1 MADFSSLKQ
10 KVNAL
15 KAKVEQSSITPVY
28 LGSILDDFI
37 TQMESIDMTDMSDD
51 VRTAIANAAAAIK
64 KADQALAD
72 SRDATDT
79 ASSAAAAVDA
89 IIKKIG
95 HPGGIAPLDD
105 SSRVPLKHLPG
116 RVDNVVEFRII
127 AEGIEP
133 SEGMSHHYSGDDGC
147 IVVFDKTTQCFLLGQ
162 PKMGQAETETAAAS
176 DSGTVIPGGTVDP
189 GGKVDPENP
198 WVVEIIDLSKFN
210 FFRSWMDCVSY
221 GTYTANG
228 RKPEGGKIYI
238 CQTEGALYRWNGL
251 SLVQTGGGASS
262 GEELKE
268 LDTRMKDAEA
278 KLGAVIGQQAG
289 LMFVNVN
296 GIAFVDDPYMTMEE
310 ALAAV
315 PEEYRRS
322 GTIVT
327 FLKWTDE
334 SCTDAVWETYQWKGY
349 AYTEDEWED
358 TSTWKRLTSC
368 AGSGTSGEVLH
379 VEDIPALSAADLDRI
394 IGNTAETNL

>member
-1 MADFSSLKQ
+1 MADLSSLKQ
-10 KVNAL
+10 KINAL

-64 KADQALAD
+64 KADQALAA
-72 SRDATDT
+72 SRVATDT
-79 ASSAAAAVDA
+79 ASSAAAAVDG

-95 HPGGIAPLDD
+95 ASGGIAPLDD

-162 PKMGQAETETAAAS
+162 PKMGQAETETATES
-176 DSGTVIPGGTVDP
+176 DSGSVIPGGTVDP

-198 WVVEIIDLSKFN
+198 WVVEMIDLSKYN

-238 CQTEGALYRWNGL
+238 CQTENKLYCWNGL
-251 SLVQTGGGASS
+251 SLVQTG
-262 GEELKE
+262 E
-268 LDTRMKDAEA
+268 
-278 KLGAVIGQQAG
+278 
-289 LMFVNVN
+289 
-296 GIAFVDDPYMTMEE
+296 
-310 ALAAV
+310 
-315 PEEYRRS
+315 
-322 GTIVT
+322 
-327 FLKWTDE
+327 
-334 SCTDAVWETYQWKGY
+334 
-349 AYTEDEWED
+349 
-358 TSTWKRLTSC
+358 
-368 AGSGTSGEVLH
+368 GSGTSGEVLD